1 MAKILLAEDEKELQK
16 AEVTVLELSGYEV
29 DAVNNGKEA
38 VEAAKT
44 NIYDCMVIDIMMPVM
59 DGIEALTAIRA
70 SGNVTPVILLT
81 AKSEVDDRITGL
93 DAGADD
99 YLTKPFAMKELLAR
113 IRSMTRRKETYTPTK
128 LTIGNVTL
136 NTEQQEI
143 SVENAIRLANK
154 ESKLMAFLMLNTGKD
169 ISTLEIL
176 NHVWQGDSEADT
188 EIVWIYISYLRKKLE
203 SIDADVVIIGEKNQ
217 NYTLTVQSN

>member
-16 AEVTVLELSGYEV
+16 AEVTVLELSEYEV

-44 NIYDCMVIDIMMPVM
+44 NIYDCMVLDIMMPVM

-113 IRSMTRRKETYTPTK
+113 IRSMTRRNETYTPST
-128 LTIGNVTL
+128 LSIGNVTL
-136 NTEQQEI
+136 NVDQQEI
-143 SVENAIRLANK
+143 AVENAIRLASK
-154 ESKLMAFLMLNTGKD
+154 ESKLMAFLILNAGKE
-169 ISTLEIL
+169 ISTQEIF
-176 NHVWQGDSEADT
+176 NHVWQGDSESDLD
-188 EIVWIYISYLRKKLE
+188 IVWIYISYLRKKLE
-203 SIDADVVIIGEKNQ
+203 SIDANIFIQGERNQ
-217 NYTLTVQSN
+217 SFTLIVQN

>member
-16 AEVTVLELSGYEV
+16 AEVTVLQISGYEV

-44 NIYDCMVIDIMMPVM
+44 NIYDCIILDIMMPVM

-113 IRSMTRRKETYTPTK
+113 IRSMTRRNETYTPST
-128 LTIGNVTL
+128 LSIGNVTL
-136 NTEQQEI
+136 NVDQQEI
-143 SVENAIRLANK
+143 AVENAIRLASK
-154 ESKLMAFLMLNTGKD
+154 ESKLMAFLILNAGKE
-169 ISTLEIL
+169 ISTQEIF
-176 NHVWQGDSEADT
+176 NHVWQGDPEADLD
-188 EIVWIYISYLRKKLE
+188 IVWIYISYLRKKLE
-203 SIDADVVIIGEKNQ
+203 SIDANIFIQGERNQ
-217 NYTLTVQSN
+217 SFTLIVQN

>member
-16 AEVTVLELSGYEV
+16 AEVTVLQISGYEV

-44 NIYDCMVIDIMMPVM
+44 NIYDCIILDIMMPVM

-113 IRSMTRRKETYTPTK
+113 IRSMTRRNETYTPST
-128 LTIGNVTL
+128 LSIGNVTL
-136 NTEQQEI
+136 NVDQQEI
-143 SVENAIRLANK
+143 AVENAIRLASK
-154 ESKLMAFLMLNTGKD
+154 ESKLMAFLIFNAGKE
-169 ISTLEIL
+169 ISTQEIF
-176 NHVWQGDSEADT
+176 NHVWQGDPEADLD
-188 EIVWIYISYLRKKLE
+188 IVWIYISYLRKKLE
-203 SIDADVVIIGEKNQ
+203 SIDANIFIQGERNQ
-217 NYTLTVQSN
+217 SFTLIVQN

>member
-16 AEVTVLELSGYEV
+16 AEVTVLQISGYEV

-44 NIYDCMVIDIMMPVM
+44 NIYDCIILDIMMPVM

-113 IRSMTRRKETYTPTK
+113 IRSMTRRNETYTPST
-128 LTIGNVTL
+128 LSIGNVTL
-136 NTEQQEI
+136 NVDQQEI
-143 SVENAIRLANK
+143 AVENAIRLASK
-154 ESKLMAFLMLNTGKD
+154 ESKLMAFLILNAGKE
-169 ISTLEIL
+169 ISTQEIF
-176 NHVWQGDSEADT
+176 NHVWQGDPEADLD
-188 EIVWIYISYLRKKLE
+188 IVWIYISYLRKKLE
-203 SIDADVVIIGEKNQ
+203 SIDANIFIEGERNQ
-217 NYTLTVQSN
+217 SFTLIVQN

>member
-16 AEVTVLELSGYEV
+16 AEVTVLQISGYEV

-44 NIYDCMVIDIMMPVM
+44 NIYDCIILDIMMPVM

-113 IRSMTRRKETYTPTK
+113 IRSMTRRNETYTPST
-128 LTIGNVTL
+128 LSIGNVTL
-136 NTEQQEI
+136 NVDQQEI
-143 SVENAIRLANK
+143 AVENAIRLASK
-154 ESKLMAFLMLNTGKD
+154 ESKLMAFLIFNAGKE
-169 ISTLEIL
+169 ISTQEIF
-176 NHVWQGDSEADT
+176 NHVWQGDSESDLD
-188 EIVWIYISYLRKKLE
+188 IVWIYISYLRKKLE
-203 SIDADVVIIGEKNQ
+203 SIDANIFIQGERNQ
-217 NYTLTVQSN
+217 SYTLIVQSN

>member
-16 AEVTVLELSGYEV
+16 AEVTVLQISGYEV

-44 NIYDCMVIDIMMPVM
+44 NIYDCMVLDIMMPVM

-113 IRSMTRRKETYTPTK
+113 IRSMTRRNETYTPST
-128 LTIGNVTL
+128 LSIGNVTL
-136 NTEQQEI
+136 NVDQQEI
-143 SVENAIRLANK
+143 AVENAIRLASK
-154 ESKLMAFLMLNTGKD
+154 ESKLMAFLILNAGKE
-169 ISTLEIL
+169 ISTQEIF
-176 NHVWQGDSEADT
+176 NHVWQGDSESDLD
-188 EIVWIYISYLRKKLE
+188 IVWIYISYLRKKLE
-203 SIDADVVIIGEKNQ
+203 SIDANIFIQGERNQ
-217 NYTLTVQSN
+217 SFTLIVQN

>member
-16 AEVTVLELSGYEV
+16 AEVTVLQISGYEV

-44 NIYDCMVIDIMMPVM
+44 NIYDCIILDIMMPVM

-113 IRSMTRRKETYTPTK
+113 IRSMTRRNETYTPST
-128 LTIGNVTL
+128 LSIGNVTL
-136 NTEQQEI
+136 NVDQQEI
-143 SVENAIRLANK
+143 AVENAIRLASK
-154 ESKLMAFLMLNTGKD
+154 ESKLMAFLILNAGKE
-169 ISTLEIL
+169 ISTQEIF
-176 NHVWQGDSEADT
+176 NHVWQGDSESDLD
-188 EIVWIYISYLRKKLE
+188 IVWIYISYLRKKLE
-203 SIDADVVIIGEKNQ
+203 SIDANIFIQGERNQ
-217 NYTLTVQSN
+217 SFTLIVQSN

>member
-16 AEVTVLELSGYEV
+16 AEVTVLQISGYEV

-38 VEAAKT
+38 VEAVKT
-44 NIYDCMVIDIMMPVM
+44 NIYDCIILDIMMPVM

-113 IRSMTRRKETYTPTK
+113 IRSMTRRNETYTPST
-128 LTIGNVTL
+128 LSIGNVTL
-136 NTEQQEI
+136 NVDQQEI
-143 SVENAIRLANK
+143 AVENAIRLASK
-154 ESKLMAFLMLNTGKD
+154 ESKLMAFLILNAGKE
-169 ISTLEIL
+169 ISTQEIF
-176 NHVWQGDSEADT
+176 NHVWQGDPEADLD
-188 EIVWIYISYLRKKLE
+188 IVWIYISYLRKKLE
-203 SIDADVVIIGEKNQ
+203 SIDANIFIQGERNQ
-217 NYTLTVQSN
+217 SFTLIVQSN